1 MLGGQLFSRANIYP
15 EIGLDNTFKIL
26 KQSVW
31 LEEMIVAIEQKY
43 GLGVGVL
50 GRVS

>member
-15 EIGLDNTFKIL
+15 EVGLDNTFKIL

-31 LEEMIVAIEQKY
+31 LKEMIGVMEKKY
-43 GLGVGVL
+43 GLGEGVL
-50 GRVS
+50 GRIG